1 MSKFLFLNNNLILS
15 NIQKIVGRNYIF
27 CHEKK
32 LCILL
37 YIAFEMNET
46 GESSMFPITDVNPTH
61 MYFRLMHCRNSEIS
75 SNFDKIILFEIL
87 V

>member
-1 MSKFLFLNNNLILS
+1 
-15 NIQKIVGRNYIF
+15 
-27 CHEKK
+27 
-32 LCILL
+32 
-37 YIAFEMNET
+37 MNET

-75 SNFDKIILFEIL
+75 SNFDNKILFEIL